1 MKIVIAFLMAVL
13 ASVSG
18 FSQEERPVNP
28 VRILTA
34 GQHIIPYKI
43 EVTFG
48 KTVHILFPSEVRYVD
63 LGSNNIIAGKA
74 DGVENVVRVKAAG
87 EGVSGRDELL
97 RDYRRR
103 LFLFL
108 QCRL

>member
-48 KTVHILFPSEVRYVD
+48 KTVHILFPS
-63 LGSNNIIAGKA
+63 
-74 DGVENVVRVKAAG
+74 
-87 EGVSGRDELL
+87 
-97 RDYRRR
+97 
-103 LFLFL
+103 
-108 QCRL
+108 

>member
-48 KTVHILFPSEVRYVD
+48 KATS
-63 LGSNNIIAGKA
+63 
-74 DGVENVVRVKAAG
+74 
-87 EGVSGRDELL
+87 L
-97 RDYRRR
+97 RSLPLRNLRKKMVISM
-103 LFLFL
+103 
-108 QCRL
+108 

>member
-48 KTVHILFPSEVRYVD
+48 KTVHILFP
-63 LGSNNIIAGKA
+63 
-74 DGVENVVRVKAAG
+74 
-87 EGVSGRDELL
+87 
-97 RDYRRR
+97 
-103 LFLFL
+103 
-108 QCRL
+108 

>member
-43 EVTFG
+43 CLLYTS
-48 KTVHILFPSEVRYVD
+48 PSP
-63 LGSNNIIAGKA
+63 
-74 DGVENVVRVKAAG
+74 
-87 EGVSGRDELL
+87 RDA
-97 RDYRRR
+97 
-103 LFLFL
+103 
-108 QCRL
+108 